1 MTDAGVVIIFL
12 WFGVGALL
20 FAAIPGLVLGLP
32 IGMFLKRRD
41 LRFLVCFSVSLIGTF
56 ITCWWWIRQP
66 NAFDPVT
73 FSVILGALLITT
85 SIGAWLG
92 RKLAVASDTAH

>member
-1 MTDAGVVIIFL
+1 MTDAGVVIILL

-32 IGMFLKRRD
+32 IGMLVKRRD
-41 LRFLVCFSVSLIGTF
+41 LGFLACFSMSLIGAF
-56 ITCWWWIRQP
+56 FTCRWWIRQP
-66 NAFDPVT
+66 NAFDPIT
-73 FSVILGALLITT
+73 FSVVLGALLVAT

-92 RKLAVASDTAH
+92 RKLAGASSRS